1 MTSRIKLQTESVFQI
16 PLGNYPADFTFIVNG
31 ENYETNKL
39 AADLIS
45 TKIATIH
52 RSDPTLS
59 EYSITTTSKGSFN
72 TFLRLLT
79 FEDQPIS
86 ENEIAFISEVVEK
99 LGTEKIQIN
108 IATVEISLDNV
119 FELLNLH
126 IKNPIFYSNQI
137 SQEIEFLSVH
147 FYELNDTLINK
158 AIKLDYTI
166 IEKIISNENLSLL
179 SEDQLMIFID
189 KLCSINTD
197 YSNLYSYVYF
207 NNISKERIE
216 WFFNNFDIDSMTR
229 ETWMSLSKLLIG
241 QKKEKVSETR
251 YRNKE
256 SQFFKE
262 VPFSN
267 NDLKGI
273 FNFFKTNSNIKS
285 EVNVTFSSLGNT
297 DSDANLITDIENT
310 DSDFYTDNEK
320 DSWICFEFKNHRVI
334 PTNYTIKSCKD
345 DPNQY
350 HLKNW
355 IIEGSK
361 DGKSWMKIDEQ
372 TNCSYLN
379 GSFYNHTFPIQEK
392 GEFKFIRI
400 RITGSTWLK
409 EGNYTLNI
417 CSMEFYGN
425 II

>member
-216 WFFNNFDIDSMTR
+216 
-229 ETWMSLSKLLIG
+229 
-241 QKKEKVSETR
+241 
-251 YRNKE
+251 
-256 SQFFKE
+256 
-262 VPFSN
+262 
-267 NDLKGI
+267 
-273 FNFFKTNSNIKS
+273 
-285 EVNVTFSSLGNT
+285 
-297 DSDANLITDIENT
+297 
-310 DSDFYTDNEK
+310 
-320 DSWICFEFKNHRVI
+320 
-334 PTNYTIKSCKD
+334 
-345 DPNQY
+345 
-350 HLKNW
+350 
-355 IIEGSK
+355 
-361 DGKSWMKIDEQ
+361 
-372 TNCSYLN
+372 
-379 GSFYNHTFPIQEK
+379 
-392 GEFKFIRI
+392 
-400 RITGSTWLK
+400 
-409 EGNYTLNI
+409 
-417 CSMEFYGN
+417 
-425 II
+425 